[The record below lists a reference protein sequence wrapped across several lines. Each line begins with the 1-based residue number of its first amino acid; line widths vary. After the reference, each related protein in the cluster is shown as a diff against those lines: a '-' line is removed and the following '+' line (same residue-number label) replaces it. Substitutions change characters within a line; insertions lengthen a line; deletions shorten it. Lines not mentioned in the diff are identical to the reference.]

1 MKLNE
6 MKSPAQSVK
15 SPKRIGRGRG
25 SGHGNTA
32 GRGHKGQLARAGG
45 TLSIGFEGGQ
55 MPLQRRLPK
64 RGFHNIFRKVYQ
76 VVNLSDL
83 ERIGKQDILGP
94 EEMVRLGL
102 IRSAEKPVKVL
113 GKGDLHF
120 PLTVRAHAFSSKAR
134 QVIEAQGGRVEVL

>member
-1 MKLNE
+1 MKLSE
-6 MKSPAQSVK
+6 LKRPAQSTK
-15 SPKRIGRGRG
+15 SPKIIGRGRG

-32 GRGHKGQLARAGG
+32 GRGHKGQKARAGG
-45 TLSIGFEGGQ
+45 NLSIGFEGGQ

-83 ERIGKQDILGP
+83 ERVGKQDILGP

-102 IRSAEKPVKVL
+102 IRSAGKPVKVL
-113 GKGDLHF
+113 GSGDLHF
-120 PLTVRAHAFSSKAR
+120 PLTVRAHAFSAKAR